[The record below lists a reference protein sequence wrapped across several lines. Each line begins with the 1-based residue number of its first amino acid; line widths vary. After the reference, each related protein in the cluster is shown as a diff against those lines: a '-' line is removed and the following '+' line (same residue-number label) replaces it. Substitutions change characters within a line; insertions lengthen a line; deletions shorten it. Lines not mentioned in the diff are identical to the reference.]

1 MIKKI
6 KGKNLIILVLCA
18 IFLFGFIRQER
29 AIRRIQDTITQKH
42 TELEKLKEK
51 NKQLEEEVKS
61 ADSDEYIETL
71 ARERL
76 NMVKTWEQVVNDKKG
91 DSESQK

>member
-6 KGKNLIILVLCA
+6 KGKNLIILLLCLV
-18 IFLFGFIRQER
+18 FLFGFIRQER
-29 AIRRIQDTITQKH
+29 AIKRIESEIANKQ
-42 TELEKLKEK
+42 TELETLKKK

-61 ADSDEYIETL
+61 ANSDEYIETL

-76 NMVKTWEQVVNDKKG
+76 NMVKPGEKIVNYKKE
-91 DSESQK
+91 DSKAKD